1 MNIILQKDKCL
12 SCGMCASLTPELF
25 TIDSGIVE
33 CKKDLKTWDTSD
45 WEKAKEAALACPNTV
60 IEITE

>member
-1 MNIILQKDKCL
+1 
-12 SCGMCASLTPELF
+12 MCASLTPELF